1 VTLQPGS
8 SFPNIPL
15 QDQAGRRASL
25 PGGTVLYGFFKT
37 SCPTC
42 ELAWPYLDRV
52 RQAGEGSDFSVWG
65 VSQDDPE
72 ATENFSRR
80 LGLSMP
86 TLYDPN
92 PWPASNRL
100 GLTTVPTFLVVGPD
114 GRIQDETTGFQR
126 RKMEEWAE
134 LAARLAGRPA
144 PKLFGPDEKVPAI
157 KPG

>member
-1 VTLQPGS
+1 MPK
-8 SFPNIPL
+8 
-15 QDQAGRRASL
+15 
-25 PGGTVLYGFFKT
+25 GTALYGFFKT
-37 SCPTC
+37 TCPTC

-52 RQAGEGSDFSVWG
+52 RRFGEGGALSVFG

-72 ATENFSRR
+72 ATESFSRR

-86 TLYDPN
+86 TLYDPD
-92 PWPASNRL
+92 PWPASESL
-100 GLTTVPTFLVVGPD
+100 GITAVPTFLVVGPD
-114 GRIQDETTGFQR
+114 GKIQDETTGFQR

-144 PKLFGPDEKVPAI
+144 PELFSPNEKVPAI

>member
-1 VTLQPGS
+1 MPK
-8 SFPNIPL
+8 
-15 QDQAGRRASL
+15 
-25 PGGTVLYGFFKT
+25 GTAIYGFFKT
-37 SCPTC
+37 TCPTC

-52 RQAGEGSDFSVWG
+52 RRVGEGGALSVFG

-80 LGLSMP
+80 LGLTMP
-86 TLYDPN
+86 TLYDPD
-92 PWPASNRL
+92 PWRASSSL
-100 GLTTVPTFLVVGPD
+100 GITAVPTFLVVGPD
-114 GRIQDETTGFQR
+114 GKIQDETTGFQR

-144 PKLFGPDEKVPAI
+144 PELFGPHEKVPAI